1 IGQAKP
7 CPKFM
12 KGCYLGFPQVFISPV
27 PSVKLRVFFWKKDKN
42 TWNLP
47 GGVVEANESPQNA
60 CIREVREE
68 IGIEITPERLL
79 CIDYTSKKE
88 EAIESLQFIFFGGI
102 LAPEKISEIEI
113 ATDEISAYQFLP
125 PKQALTLVSQTLA
138 RRITQCL
145 TISDRSETLYLEDQ
159 ENR

>member
-1 IGQAKP
+1 MKNRQEYLASLPKKIMGAGCLFFDSDRKILVVKP
-7 CPKFM
+7 V
-12 KGCYLGFPQVFISPV
+12 Y
-27 PSVKLRVFFWKKDKN
+27 KN

-47 GGVVEANESPQNA
+47 GGVVEANESPQHA

-68 IGIEITPERLL
+68 IGIEIKPERLL
-79 CIDYTSKKE
+79 CIDYTSKNK

-113 ATDEISAYQFLP
+113 ATDEISAYQFFP

-145 TISDRSETLYLEDQ
+145 TISDRGETLYLEDQ

>member
-1 IGQAKP
+1 LKNRQEYLASLPKKIMGAGCLFFDSEGKILVVKP
-7 CPKFM
+7 V
-12 KGCYLGFPQVFISPV
+12 Y
-27 PSVKLRVFFWKKDKN
+27 RD

-60 CIREVREE
+60 CIREVQEE
-68 IGIEITPERLL
+68 IGIAIKPERLL

-102 LAPEKISEIEI
+102 LSEEKIAEIDI

-125 PKQALTLVSQTLA
+125 PKQALTLVSQKLA

-145 TISDRSETLYLEDQ
+145 TIGDRSETLYLEDQ
-159 ENR
+159 IDFFS